1 MVLIFLAAL
10 VELADFGHAQKDS
23 VLQFPA
29 EMTIQVG
36 HNATLHCNFST
47 SYSNPYMFWY
57 QQCQTQSPQML
68 LRVDKWKP
76 QVDSGRFS
84 STLSVETSQV
94 FLHVRDAELQDGTAY
109 FCALSP
115 QQCPQGITSAGGS
128 PYVPESMTVSLS
140 NSWTIQAGHNT
151 TLHCDFS
158 TTDPNPYIYWYQQL
172 PNQSP
177 QVLLWSTTT
186 LSLPA
191 DSLRMKQRPQEKK
204 KDLGSSYCHLDLHK
218 FTG

>member
-1 MVLIFLAAL
+1 MTDGHRHRQAKLKAL
-10 VELADFGHAQKDS
+10 SGFTGHAQKDS

-47 SYSNPYMFWY
+47 SDPNPYMFWY

-115 QQCPQGITSAGGS
+115 QWCPQYAALHRN
-128 PYVPESMTVSLS
+128 V
-140 NSWTIQAGHNT
+140 GHALRGT
-151 TLHCDFS
+151 
-158 TTDPNPYIYWYQQL
+158 
-172 PNQSP
+172 
-177 QVLLWSTTT
+177 
-186 LSLPA
+186 SLPA
-191 DSLRMKQRPQEKK
+191 TACL
-204 KDLGSSYCHLDLHK
+204 
-218 FTG
+218 